1 MRTTPAAPIDEART
15 MHTSDI
21 SIEVTNL
28 GPIARGAVSLR
39 PLTVFVGPN
48 NTGKTY
54 FAQVLYSVR
63 KAFENAEPTRDMRFD
78 VTELRNLSDR
88 WALSE
93 GRRSIELPARMQ
105 RETVRWVLAALG
117 KGSELL
123 RDRLMAYFAVP
134 DPRHIQRWDQP
145 RELAITASY
154 AVPHSEE
161 RVFLSTDNEKI
172 SLRSQLGWLY
182 SQKLDMEDLR
192 RPFITRDIERF
203 LRQRDDMGSRETTI
217 RAPYSLRE
225 LIWSHLV
232 RHIGLTGN
240 THYLPAGRSGL
251 LAAWTDVVKL
261 QGERIRDRF
270 GLIEEHSILLGGVAL
285 DFITALAQVLGKR
298 RDREYYALRSGS
310 SLRTLRRRLEPAR
323 EQLQELMG
331 GEIHTEADRDGI
343 PILEYRVGG
352 HGIPVQRASSMV
364 ADLAPLAMWID
375 NFVRVGDLLIID
387 EPESH
392 LHPAAVRKL
401 ARVLVRLVN
410 AGVNV
415 VCATHSPV
423 LLHEISNCI
432 LRQRVSAQ
440 NDGRPIVS
448 AHSHLDSIKL
458 ADVAVYG
465 FGRADDTLPV
475 TISSIEI
482 DEDWGI
488 SEDDFAKVAVA
499 QINESADLHD
509 LLDVGLQ

>member
-1 MRTTPAAPIDEART
+1 MR
-15 MHTSDI
+15 TSDI

-28 GPIARGAVSLR
+28 GPIARGVVSLR
-39 PLTVFVGPN
+39 PLTVFIGPN

-54 FAQVLYSVR
+54 IAQVLYSVR
-63 KAFENAEPTRDMRFD
+63 KAFENAEPTQDMRFD
-78 VTELRNLSDR
+78 VSELRSLSDR

-93 GRRSIELPARMQ
+93 DRSSVELPPRMQ
-105 RETVRWVLAALG
+105 REAVRWVLAALG
-117 KGSELL
+117 TGGDLL

-145 RELAITASY
+145 SELVISASY
-154 AVPHSEE
+154 TVPDSEE
-161 RVFLSTDNEKI
+161 RVFLSTDNKKV
-172 SLRSQLGWLY
+172 SLRSQLDWLY
-182 SQKLDMEDLR
+182 SQKLDVEDFP
-192 RPFITRDIERF
+192 RPFITRDIERY
-203 LRQRDDMGSRETTI
+203 LRQREDMGSKAVTI

-232 RHIGLTGN
+232 RHIGIAGN

-285 DFITALAQVLGKR
+285 DFITALAQVLGKQ
-298 RDREYYALRSGS
+298 RDREYYARRGRS
-310 SLRTLRRRLEPAR
+310 SLRMLRRRLEPAR
-323 EQLQELMG
+323 ELLQELMG

-352 HGIPVQRASSMV
+352 HRIPVQRASSMV

-392 LHPAAVRKL
+392 LHPAAIRKL

-432 LRQRVSAQ
+432 LRHRVAARDSGAS
-440 NDGRPIVS
+440 IAL
-448 AHSHLDSIKL
+448 AHDRLDCIKL

-465 FGRADDTLPV
+465 FGAIDGALPGA
-475 TISSIEI
+475 ISPIEI

-488 SEDDFAKVAVA
+488 SEDDFARIAME

-509 LLDVGLQ
+509 LLGTGPQ